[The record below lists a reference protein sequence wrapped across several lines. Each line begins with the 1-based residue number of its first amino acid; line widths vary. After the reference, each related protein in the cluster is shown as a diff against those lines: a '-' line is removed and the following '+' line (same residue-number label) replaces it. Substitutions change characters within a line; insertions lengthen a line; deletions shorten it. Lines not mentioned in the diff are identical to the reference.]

1 MFAIKS
7 CLEGLSEREEKIL
20 RLRFGI
26 SEDLVSDVRFEMS
39 SQNIAE
45 ITQE

>member
-7 CLEGLSEREEKIL
+7 CLEGLSVREEKIL

-26 SEDLVSDVRFEMS
+26 AEDLLHDDNFEVTS
-39 SQNIAE
+39 KNISE